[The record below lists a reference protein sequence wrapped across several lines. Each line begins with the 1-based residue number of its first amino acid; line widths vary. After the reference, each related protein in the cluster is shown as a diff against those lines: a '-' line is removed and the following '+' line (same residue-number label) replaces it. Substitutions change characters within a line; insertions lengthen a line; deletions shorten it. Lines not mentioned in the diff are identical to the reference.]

1 MLRSAIQKVSALC
14 VRQSEPPS
22 STSSRNTLWDPRPIP
37 VSDGDD
43 IITTLVALELLT
55 WLVACKCRYVF
66 SFDLGDIHPSVS
78 LLRWYC
84 TASLLPLGSLV
95 NILLKKR
102 KGTLTAEDAYIN
114 IVLYTVTSTTTA
126 TGLHLAF
133 GGWEDSAYVICWA
146 AVPIVLMITSGVPT
160 RIYAPI
166 TSLVIFLLFVDMLVE
181 FHVVTP
187 LPTTLIGPLN
197 TCVNYLYRAL
207 RVWEPE
213 NPVCCRNE
221 LHSILSLTNVF
232 APMSFILWILTRF
245 TTQRRIS
252 QEGSDALLC
261 NLVPRPIA
269 RKLRCGASPQQI
281 VQYHSEVTCL
291 FTDIANFT
299 KLCDNP
305 GMEPHAIFTILNEL
319 YSMFDV
325 MAVALDVYKVET
337 IGDSYF
343 AVGGL
348 FNRQSVE
355 SCFRVGV
362 FALAAQE
369 FVRGEFGKRTGIQIR
384 VGLHTGDVATGVLG
398 YSRPR
403 FVIIGDTVNTASR
416 MESTSSIDTVQVTHT
431 TEKLLSRFFKLT
443 ERSEVAV
450 KGKGTMRTY
459 TLCELREDVPRD
471 FRPGCLQLSPQDLVI
486 LARKYVLDQTNMARS
501 NMSEIQ
507 HTHTKY
513 ETAPTSG
520 LMNLVNLQYDA
531 RLSPSHHRRGS
542 HNWTGVDMGRLRS
555 MSDDLLRLRSPES
568 SSSIACMFKSCD
580 ESDLTSVTE
589 GRLRCHSMP

>member
-1 MLRSAIQKVSALC
+1 VLQKRASQYIIFDQRIRSDELHPLDPNEVYDAAAHFAGRKRRPTV
-14 VRQSEPPS
+14 QSCSE
-22 STSSRNTLWDPRPIP
+22 TDREKATLWCLPPANR
-37 VSDGDD
+37 
-43 IITTLVALELLT
+43 
-55 WLVACKCRYVF
+55 
-66 SFDLGDIHPSVS
+66 SVS
-78 LLRWYC
+78 LRGY
-84 TASLLPLGSLV
+84 LPLHRH
-95 NILLKKR
+95 R
-102 KGTLTAEDAYIN
+102 KF
-114 IVLYTVTSTTTA
+114 
-126 TGLHLAF
+126 HQ
-133 GGWEDSAYVICWA
+133 
-146 AVPIVLMITSGVPT
+146 AV
-160 RIYAPI
+160 
-166 TSLVIFLLFVDMLVE
+166 
-181 FHVVTP
+181 
-187 LPTTLIGPLN
+187 
-197 TCVNYLYRAL
+197 
-207 RVWEPE
+207 
-213 NPVCCRNE
+213 
-221 LHSILSLTNVF
+221 
-232 APMSFILWILTRF
+232 
-245 TTQRRIS
+245 
-252 QEGSDALLC
+252 
-261 NLVPRPIA
+261 
-269 RKLRCGASPQQI
+269 
-281 VQYHSEVTCL
+281 
-291 FTDIANFT
+291 
-299 KLCDNP
+299 DNP